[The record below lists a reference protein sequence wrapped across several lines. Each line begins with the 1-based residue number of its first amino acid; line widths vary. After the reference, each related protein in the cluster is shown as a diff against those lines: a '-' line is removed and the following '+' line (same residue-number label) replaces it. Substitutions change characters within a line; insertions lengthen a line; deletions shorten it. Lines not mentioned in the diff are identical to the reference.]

1 MKNPVFSLLTLLLF
15 ALGCEQPRPGPV
27 SESAPSE
34 PDNRPVVLCL
44 GNSLTAAYGLDL
56 SDGWVA
62 LLQKRVD
69 SLGLGYRLI
78 NAGVSGETTSGLRSR
93 MGWMLQGNIHT
104 VIVESGA
111 NDGLRG
117 TELTTTRDNLSAIID
132 TIRVFNPAAT
142 VILAGMLVPPNMGPD
157 YSERFRKMYPGL
169 AREKNVLL
177 IPYFL
182 DGVGGNPDL
191 NLPDGIHPNQKGQ
204 KVVAET
210 VWKVLGPVLQAQ
222 PPLVGGMSASSS
234 PSETGTT
241 SVR

>member
-1 MKNPVFSLLTLLLF
+1 MKTWPYILLF
-15 ALGCEQPRPGPV
+15 ALLFLSGCNNPKPDQ
-27 SESAPSE
+27 E
-34 PDNRPVVLCL
+34 PTTLSQKTVDQPVVLCL

-56 SDGWVA
+56 SEGWVA
-62 LLQKRVD
+62 LLQNRVD
-69 SLGLGYRLI
+69 SLGLNFRLI

-93 MGWMLQGNIHT
+93 MGWMLQGTIHT

-117 TELTTTRDNLSAIID
+117 TDLRTTRDNLSAIID
-132 TIRVFNPAAT
+132 TIRVFNPKAT
-142 VILAGMLVPPNMGPD
+142 IILAGMMVPPNMGAD
-157 YSERFRKMYPGL
+157 YSDRFKTLYPDL
-169 AREKNVLL
+169 AADKQVLL

-191 NLPDGIHPNQKGQ
+191 NLPDGIHPNRMGQ

-222 PPLVGGMSASSS
+222 PPLVGGMRASSS
-234 PSETGTT
+234 PSETTT
-241 SVR
+241 TDVR